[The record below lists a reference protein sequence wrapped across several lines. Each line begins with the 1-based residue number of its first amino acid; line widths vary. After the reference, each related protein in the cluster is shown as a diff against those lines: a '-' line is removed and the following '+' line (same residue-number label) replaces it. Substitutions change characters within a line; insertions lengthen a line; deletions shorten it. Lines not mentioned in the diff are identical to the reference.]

1 MRILKA
7 EIIIFYKD
15 RRDKLKFVI
24 DKNKRKTTNLSI
36 ELAIKENIIDYLEEL
51 GYLKNFKRTTG
62 GNWGISEEEFQERIQ
77 KISESRHRLTLEEE
91 ETIKKISDRL

>member
-1 MRILKA
+1 MPTFSE
-7 EIIIFYKD
+7 EID
-15 RRDKLKFVI
+15 FVI
-24 DKNKRKTTNLSI
+24 STYDFLDDCNNHEI
-36 ELAIKENIIDYLEEL
+36 ENIIDYLEEL

-62 GNWGISEEEFQERIQ
+62 GNWVISEEEFQERIQ